1 MKPLAASSLP
11 PLPASSVKSPRY
23 TALQWDGI
31 RSAFCSS
38 ILADTA
44 LNSLA
49 QNLEGEG
56 WPLTGAR
63 EVPSAY
69 LDLSWSELRESL
81 ALRGQ
86 PPSVADHLVAILEE
100 TLAFD
105 APFGDMLTPSEALVG
120 GDNPVVKNLAKLK
133 IDPSFPVRF
142 TALSPD
148 TQMFCELE
156 HIKTVAELALAAQR
170 MAGAVIVGGDF
181 RALLNAL
188 SNIDEAEI
196 ARYLPFR
203 PGTTGV
209 HYLEGLAQ
217 AVRAQPAA
225 VQAALVCRVRYPQTA
240 AETALARTVTTER
253 LAQARAALL
262 LHGGALRGLCADD
275 YAELQREIYAGVL
288 PRRIVAVLGDPVIEA
303 VVADL
308 IAPQSTV
315 TVTSFWQRIS
325 TWWRS

>member
-1 MKPLAASSLP
+1 MSLLRRVFLSALAATSIGAAAQTAANWPNRAIKMIVPFPAGGGYDFMARNLAQKLTESMGQPVVVENRAGANGNIGSDAVAKSAPDGYTLLLGGIGPQAFSVALYPKLPFDPQRDFAPVSLV
-11 PLPASSVKSPRY
+11 ASQPNLLL
-23 TALQWDGI
+23 THP
-31 RSAFCSS
+31 
-38 ILADTA
+38 
-44 LNSLA
+44 SLA
-49 QNLEGEG
+49 
-56 WPLTGAR
+56 
-63 EVPSAY
+63 V
-69 LDLSWSELRESL
+69 
-81 ALRGQ
+81 
-86 PPSVADHLVAILEE
+86 
-100 TLAFD
+100 
-105 APFGDMLTPSEALVG
+105 
-120 GDNPVVKNLAKLK
+120 
-133 IDPSFPVRF
+133 
-142 TALSPD
+142 
-148 TQMFCELE
+148 
-156 HIKTVAELALAAQR
+156 KTVAELALAAQR